1 MAHYAIIG
9 IKKLHTAGNIAGSL
23 EHMTRQRPTP
33 NSNGRPN
40 DILIPPPPLPEL
52 MEEINSY
59 MPRKNCVICYEMLLT
74 MSSGWLQGKGEKDIQ
89 EWEQKSLEWVSKKF
103 PPGAVKSCI
112 CHRDEL
118 VPHLT
123 LLVLPLAPPDGENQ
137 RLCARHYTGGR
148 AKMRQLWT
156 EYAAA
161 MKPLGL
167 ERGREYSPAKH
178 TSIKEYY
185 ARVNN
190 AERRDAATKVLPEQL
205 PAPAIADRANPRAYA
220 AELINYA
227 VEWYRKENAALRE
240 ELAAEKGKTEG
251 ITRQVI
257 ADREL
262 YFSLKENPDAYRE
275 LEKALLQERK
285 GRAADKRKYNQLI
298 GAVKEFFRRNID
310 PRSPY
315 RKAERLG
322 ELMAFRELAGAIG
335 LDLKQQPQQRQ
346 GMTLERT

>member
-1 MAHYAIIG
+1 MANYAIIG

-74 MSSGWLQGKGEKDIQ
+74 MSSGWLQGKSEKDIQ
-89 EWEQKSLEWVSKKF
+89 EWERKSLEWVCKKF

-112 CHRDEL
+112 CHRDES

-123 LLVLPLAPPDGENQ
+123 LLVLPITPDGE

-156 EYAAA
+156 EYGAA

-178 TSIKEYY
+178 QDIKAYY
-185 ARVNN
+185 AAVNKG
-190 AERRDAATKVLPEQL
+190 AELAKVREIKAEEL
-205 PAPAIADRANPRAYA
+205 PAPDILDMVSPRQYA
-220 AELINYA
+220 ADLINR
-227 VEWYRKENAALRE
+227 VTSFIRKENGSLRAALKEERQQRE
-240 ELAAEKGKTEG
+240 AM
-251 ITRQVI
+251 TRQMI
-257 ADREL
+257 KDRETFHAL
-262 YFSLKENPDAYRE
+262 QDNPE
-275 LEKALLQERK
+275 
-285 GRAADKRKYNQLI
+285 
-298 GAVKEFFRRNID
+298 
-310 PRSPY
+310 
-315 RKAERLG
+315 
-322 ELMAFRELAGAIG
+322 AFRELQEALKKELQGRAEDRLQYDRLAKAIAQYFRQNIDPHSTLRHPDKLG
-335 LDLKQQPQQRQ
+335 DLLSFPEIRDSIRISLAAAVKERQ
-346 GMTLERT
+346 GMTRERG

>member
-1 MAHYAIIG
+1 MANYAIIG

-40 DILIPPPPLPEL
+40 EILIPPPPLPEL
-52 MEEINSY
+52 MQEINSF
-59 MPRKNCVICYEMLLT
+59 MPRANGVICYEMLLT

-89 EWEQKSLEWVSKKF
+89 EWERKSLEWVCKKF

-112 CHRDEL
+112 CHRDES

-123 LLVLPLAPPDGENQ
+123 LLVLPITPDGE

-178 TSIKEYY
+178 QDIKAYY
-185 ARVNN
+185 AAVNKG
-190 AERRDAATKVLPEQL
+190 AELAKVREIKAEEL
-205 PAPAIADRANPRAYA
+205 PAPELLDIVSPRQYA
-220 AELINYA
+220 ADLINR
-227 VEWYRKENAALRE
+227 VTSFIRKENGSLRAALKEERQQRE
-240 ELAAEKGKTEG
+240 AM
-251 ITRQVI
+251 TRQMI
-257 ADREL
+257 KDRET
-262 YFSLKENPDAYRE
+262 FHTLKENPE
-275 LEKALLQERK
+275 
-285 GRAADKRKYNQLI
+285 
-298 GAVKEFFRRNID
+298 
-310 PRSPY
+310 
-315 RKAERLG
+315 
-322 ELMAFRELAGAIG
+322 AFRELQEALAAEAKARAGTQARFSELVQAIG
-335 LDLKQQPQQRQ
+335 EYFRANIDRNS
-346 GMTLERT
+346 TLRHPDRLGKLQDFPELQKAIRLSLIQDKKPRHNSMVRGRG